1 MCACVKNLTCVGAK
15 QAELFNFVSAA
26 KAPIATQA
34 HTHVLLPD
42 LWCAYVCMLRMCVC
56 CICVCCVCV
65 CVAYVCVCVLLY
77 VALLLFKATRLFPTQ
92 WWHPIYRCCKCVQS
106 YACVSKKVKI
116 LTSPTHNQ
124 LYTYKDHV

>member
-56 CICVCCVCV
+56 CVCV
-65 CVAYVCVCVLLY
+65 CVRLVVCGSPAIQSHTSLPNTM
-77 VALLLFKATRLFPTQ
+77 VAPNL
-92 WWHPIYRCCKCVQS
+92 
-106 YACVSKKVKI
+106 
-116 LTSPTHNQ
+116 
-124 LYTYKDHV
+124 